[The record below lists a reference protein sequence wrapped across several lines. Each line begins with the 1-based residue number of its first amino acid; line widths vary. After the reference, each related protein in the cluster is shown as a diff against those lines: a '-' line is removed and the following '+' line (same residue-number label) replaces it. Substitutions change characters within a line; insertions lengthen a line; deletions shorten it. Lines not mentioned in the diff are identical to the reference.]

1 MDKPKLRPLT
11 AVPVKQ
17 DGQELICLYDATGL
31 VNKQVLVNPQTFFI
45 LSRFDGKHTLDE
57 IKLAYTRRFGELLLG
72 EKVDRIIAELDQA
85 LLLDSERLQRA
96 LAERL
101 DAYRRSGVRHPV
113 RPDDYPEDPGQLEEY
128 LRSFFTREGGPGVP
142 EPPDEPVPM
151 KALVTPHIDFERGA
165 RGYAHAYKALVE
177 SAPADTYIILGIA
190 HQPTTGPYVATRNAF
205 ATPLG
210 SVNVDT
216 DVLSL
221 IESAYPDDLYADE
234 LVQIF
239 EHSVELQVVMLSVLL
254 KDRPFRIV
262 PLLASSF
269 DSFIPDDSSPIGLPQ
284 VKAMVRALKRA
295 LALDD
300 RRVCLIAAVDLAHVG
315 NQFGD
320 PGTVT
325 EAVRVAIEAADR
337 ATLAALER
345 GDADGFMASVRKDN
359 ASRKICGVPALYTTA
374 CALEGASGTL
384 LHYEQ
389 AFTPEIQSVVS
400 FAAMAFREPHD
411 ADPLAAEPG

>member
-1 MDKPKLRPLT
+1 MDKPKLRPLS
-11 AVPVKQ
+11 AVPVEQ

-31 VNKQVLVNPQTFFI
+31 ADKQVLVNPQTFFI
-45 LSRFDGKHTLDE
+45 LSRFDGKHTVDE

-72 EKVDRIIAELDQA
+72 EKVDRIIEGLDEA
-85 LLLDSERLQRA
+85 LLLESERLRRT

-101 DAYRRSGVRHPV
+101 DAYRRSGVRHPA
-113 RPDDYPEDPGQLEEY
+113 RADDYPQDPSRFEEY
-128 LRSFFTREGGPGVP
+128 VRSFFMVDGAPGLP
-142 EPPDEPVPM
+142 EPPEERLPM
-151 KALVTPHIDFERGA
+151 RALVTPHIDFERGA
-165 RGYAHAYKALVE
+165 CGYAHAYKALAE

-190 HQPTTGPYVATRNAF
+190 HQPTTGPYVATHNAF

-210 SVNVDT
+210 PVEVDT

-221 IESAYPDDLYADE
+221 IESEYPADLYADE
-234 LVQIF
+234 LVHIF

-254 KDRPFRIV
+254 KGRPFRIV

-269 DSFIPDDSSPIGLPQ
+269 DSFIPDDSSPIQLPQ
-284 VKAMVRALKRA
+284 VEAMVRALKRA

-359 ASRKICGVPALYTTA
+359 GSRKICGVPALYTAA

-384 LHYEQ
+384 LHYGQ

-400 FAAMAFREPHD
+400 FAAMAFR
-411 ADPLAAEPG
+411 